1 MEQNFVTAEEARRL
15 AEERVVILR
24 KERKDS
30 IMQAIVNNATR
41 FGKWQVAV
49 TTESYWDDD
58 IYNFFVNLGYEV
70 EIHPELIVIKWSETR
85 SV

>member
-1 MEQNFVTAEEARRL
+1 MEQNFVTAEEAREL
-15 AEERVVILR
+15 AEARVVILR

-30 IMQAIVNNATR
+30 IMQLILEKAARYGR
-41 FGKWQVAV
+41 FQISI
-49 TTESYWDDD
+49 TTESYWDDEL
-58 IYNFFVNLGYEV
+58 YTFFSDLGYEI